1 MSSNQTSLVDRK
13 VGTRIAKMLYE
24 SQHKHGYL
32 KTSEIERIADHV
44 GEPLI
49 VIQDVVGFFPH
60 YRRTPPPKCSIHVCR
75 DMTCRLRGSAAATEK
90 LTKWMEQLEVPGPGK
105 DPLVELHEASCLGR
119 CDRAYATIINDE
131 LYVQRTPDELVEIA
145 SKVLVGA
152 SVTPDSDLPTARE
165 SLERSEIDYYRYA
178 SPTLQRYAAVR
189 EYIRA
194 PNPEG
199 VIKGLETA
207 GLVGMGGA
215 GAPTFRKW
223 SDAKQAAGVTKYVVC
238 NADESE
244 PGTFKDRE
252 LLVAAP
258 HLIIEGMIMAALV
271 IEAQQGIIYVRHEY
285 QEQIAALK
293 AEIVAAEKQG
303 ACGKNVFGS
312 GRSFNL
318 EVFVSPGG
326 YVCGEQTAL
335 IEAIEGKR
343 SEPRNRPPELETNG
357 LYDQPT
363 VLNNAETFAW
373 VPAIL
378 LKPPSQEATD
388 QEFAALER
396 SRKSKEA
403 FTTLDTS
410 SSNAPGAMTTKL
422 VSDPQAVSNQFTKP
436 SELEDKRGVWFKYA
450 GKNRI
455 RGKRFFSI
463 SGDLE
468 KPGVYEVPCGITL
481 GELIDNYAG
490 GMKDGIE
497 LQAVAM
503 SGPSGG
509 FLPSKLP
516 KGMLREPKTIGAD
529 NKPTVDFKYPGLAGD
544 LVDIKRLPLDIG
556 ISRELGY
563 PVGAGIVIYG
573 ANANMLEQAV
583 ACSRFFQRESCG
595 KCVPCRLG
603 TRKIA
608 DLAELY
614 QLTPFAEVGEQIL
627 GNIAILDTVMR
638 EPGVCICAL
647 GASASA
653 PLASYIKYF
662 RPTTSSG
669 KA

>member
-1 MSSNQTSLVDRK
+1 MNLDLKSLVDRK

-32 KTSEIERIADHV
+32 QTSEIERIADHV
-44 GEPLI
+44 GEPLN
-49 VIQDVVGFFPH
+49 VIQNVVGFFPH
-60 YRRTPPPKCSIHVCR
+60 YRRTPPPKCSIQVCR
-75 DMTCRLRGSAAATEK
+75 DMTCKLRGSAMATAK
-90 LTKWMEQLEVPGPGK
+90 LKEWINQLEVQSPGK
-105 DPLVELHEASCLGR
+105 ELQVEIQEASCLGR
-119 CDRAYATIINDE
+119 CDRAFAMIINDE

-145 SKVLVGA
+145 SKALEGV
-152 SVTPDSDLPTARE
+152 SITPDSDLQTAR
-165 SLERSEIDYYRYA
+165 LTLQQSEIDYYRSA
-178 SPTLQRYAAVR
+178 SPPLQRYSAVR
-189 EYIRA
+189 NYIRE
-194 PNPEG
+194 PNADG
-199 VIKGLETA
+199 VIRGLETA

-215 GAPTFRKW
+215 GAPTSRKW
-223 SDAKQAAGVTKYVVC
+223 EDAKKAIGVTKYVVC

-252 LLVAAP
+252 LLLAAP
-258 HLIIEGMIMAALV
+258 HLIIEGMIMAGLV
-271 IEAQQGIIYVRHEY
+271 IEAQQGFIYVRHEY
-285 QEQIAALK
+285 FEQIAALK
-293 AEIVAAEKQG
+293 SEIVAAEKEG
-303 ACGKNVFGS
+303 ACGKNIFGS
-312 GRSFNL
+312 GRSFSL

-378 LKPPSQEATD
+378 LKPPSQDMADKEI
-388 QEFAALER
+388 AA
-396 SRKSKEA
+396 
-403 FTTLDTS
+403 
-410 SSNAPGAMTTKL
+410 SNVPSARTEP
-422 VSDPQAVSNQFTKP
+422 TKP
-436 SELEDKRGVWFKYA
+436 LELENYQGIWFKNA
-450 GKNRI
+450 GRDRI

-468 KPGVYEVPCGITL
+468 RPGAYEVPCGITL
-481 GELIDNYAG
+481 GELIDNFAG
-490 GMKDGIE
+490 GMKDGVE

-509 FLPSKLP
+509 FLPGKLP
-516 KGMLREPKTIGAD
+516 KGTLREPKKTGTD
-529 NKPTVDFKYPGLAGD
+529 KQPTSDFKYPELAGD
-544 LVDIKRLPLDIG
+544 LIDIKRLPLDIG

-563 PVGAGIVIYG
+563 PVGAGIVVYG
-573 ANANMLEQAV
+573 ADANMLEQAV
-583 ACSRFFQRESCG
+583 ACSRFFQRESCW
-595 KCVPCRLG
+595 KSVPSRQVS
-603 TRKIA
+603 RNIA
-608 DLAELY
+608 DIAELY
-614 QLTPFAEVGEQIL
+614 QLTPVVEVAQEIL
-627 GNIAILDTVMR
+627 ENISILDTVMR

-662 RPTTSSG
+662 RPANSAG